1 VKIGRRAV
9 LTDTG
14 RRRLGNEDAYVVEPP
29 LFVIADGMGGARAG
43 EIAAGLAATAFEE
56 AASETRDETA
66 LESIIADAN
75 RRIWERSLADP
86 ATAGMGTTITVALV
100 DEPGGRIT
108 LGHVGDSRA
117 YRVRDGEIE
126 QITTDHSLVAELVQ
140 SGVLTPEEA
149 ERHPQ
154 RSAITRAL
162 GTEAAVEPDIFT
174 IEAEVDDL
182 FLLCSDGLSDMLT
195 DREMATAIATAGAD
209 PERAAETLVRAANA
223 RGGEDNVTVVLFE
236 MIAGDASSEPATTS
250 VLEPEPQPE
259 TDGDQGLDTED
270 HFDPALEDG
279 GRARDEGETFPA
291 SLSRF
296 GAGPGGRV
304 GAILLVTVIVGI
316 GALALYLAVK
326 R

>member
-9 LTDTG
+9 RTDTG

-43 EIAAGLAATAFEE
+43 EIAAGLAVAAFEE
-56 AASETRDETA
+56 AASEARDETA

-108 LGHVGDSRA
+108 FGHVGDSRA

-126 QITTDHSLVAELVQ
+126 QVTTDHSLVAELVQ

-162 GTEAAVEPDIFT
+162 GTEAAVEADIFT

-209 PERAAETLVRAANA
+209 PKVAAEALVRAANA

-236 MIAGDASSEPATTS
+236 MVAGEAAAEAAPAE
-250 VLEPEPQPE
+250 EPEPEP
-259 TDGDQGLDTED
+259 DADQGPDTADHLD
-270 HFDPALEDG
+270 PVLEDG
-279 GRARDEGETFPA
+279 GGLQDTEESAPSPR
-291 SLSRF
+291 RF
-296 GAGPGGRV
+296 GAGHGGRL
-304 GAILLVTVIVGI
+304 AALLVVAVILGV
-316 GALALYLAVK
+316 GALALYLALK

>member
-1 VKIGRRAV
+1 VKIGRWDV
-9 LTDTG
+9 VTDTG

-43 EIAAGLAATAFEE
+43 EIAAGLATAAFEE
-56 AASETRDETA
+56 AASETRNETG

-86 ATAGMGTTITVALV
+86 ATAGMGTTITAALV
-100 DEPGGRIT
+100 DEAGGRIT
-108 LGHVGDSRA
+108 FGHVGDSRA

-126 QITTDHSLVAELVQ
+126 QVTTDHSLVAELVE
-140 SGVLTPEEA
+140 SGVLTREEA

-162 GTEAAVEPDIFT
+162 GTEAAVEADIFT
-174 IEAEVDDL
+174 IEAEADDL

-195 DREMATAIATAGAD
+195 DREMASAIATAGAD
-209 PERAAETLVRAANA
+209 PKVAADALVRAANA

-236 MIAGDASSEPATTS
+236 MVAGEAVTEPTAAE
-250 VLEPEPQPE
+250 VPEPEP
-259 TDGDQGLDTED
+259 DADQGPDTAE
-270 HFDPALEDG
+270 HFDPVLEDG
-279 GRARDEGETFPA
+279 GGPRDDEEPP
-291 SLSRF
+291 SPRRF
-296 GAGPGGRV
+296 GAGPGGRL
-304 GAILLVTVIVGI
+304 AALLVVAVILGV
-316 GALALYLAVK
+316 GALALYVALK

>member
-1 VKIGRRAV
+1 MKIGRNAV
-9 LTDTG
+9 RTDTG

-43 EIAAGLAATAFEE
+43 EIAAGLATAAFEE

-108 LGHVGDSRA
+108 FGHVGDSRA
-117 YRVRDGEIE
+117 YRVREGEIE
-126 QITTDHSLVAELVQ
+126 QVTTDHSLVAELVQ

-162 GTEAAVEPDIFT
+162 GTEAAVEADIFT

-209 PERAAETLVRAANA
+209 PKVAAETLVKAANA

-236 MIAGDASSEPATTS
+236 MVAGEAAAEPAS
-250 VLEPEPQPE
+250 ADEPDPEP
-259 TDGDQGLDTED
+259 DADQGPDTAE
-270 HFDPALEDG
+270 HFDPVLEDG
-279 GRARDEGETFPA
+279 GGPKEDDE
-291 SLSRF
+291 
-296 GAGPGGRV
+296 
-304 GAILLVTVIVGI
+304 
-316 GALALYLAVK
+316 
-326 R
+326 

>member
-1 VKIGRRAV
+1 VRIGRRAV

-43 EIAAGLAATAFEE
+43 EIAAGLATAAFEE
-56 AASETRDETA
+56 AASETHDETA

-75 RRIWERSLADP
+75 RQIWERSLADP

-100 DEPGGRIT
+100 DEAGGRIT
-108 LGHVGDSRA
+108 FGHVGDSRA
-117 YRVRDGEIE
+117 YRVRNGEIE
-126 QITTDHSLVAELVQ
+126 QVTTDHSLVAELVQ

-162 GTEAAVEPDIFT
+162 GTEAAVEADIFT
-174 IEAEVDDL
+174 IDAEVDDL

-195 DREMATAIATAGAD
+195 DREMASAIANAGAD
-209 PERAAETLVRAANA
+209 PKLAADALVRAANA

-236 MIAGDASSEPATTS
+236 MVAGEVAAEPAPAE
-250 VLEPEPQPE
+250 VPEPEA
-259 TDGDQGLDTED
+259 DQGPDTAE
-270 HFDPALEDG
+270 HFDPVLEDG
-279 GRARDEGETFPA
+279 GRPRDDEEPP
-291 SLSRF
+291 SRRRF
-296 GAGPGGRV
+296 GAGPGGRL
-304 GAILLVTVIVGI
+304 AALLVVAVILGV
-316 GALALYLAVK
+316 GALALYLALN